1 MARQGA
7 VAALILILAAC
18 TTSSR
23 SSSKG
28 VGDAGKPGSGEL
40 DVSVEVDTLAGS
52 PREGELATLIF
63 KIHNGCR
70 TIILLKDLSQPRDL
84 MLAKSSA
91 AVITWQ
97 FAQAGQI
104 TYSVERDEWTYE
116 KGRNADVR
124 RPVFN
129 SGLLVPDETLVV
141 RAQVRLL
148 EMPMDFQFSY
158 FELTQDEVRRKVYF
172 EIREQKS
179 VRYRTLVGSEL
190 ENALVPSVRS
200 DEAGHRFV
208 VFPHAEPVA
217 SSPLLKTLRLQQ
229 ALRPRFFTL
238 EQACR
243 KAGVPKPGSG
253 TYSYCSVLDGWILP
267 KDQGHL
273 LVSPAL
279 VQPLPELRQMERSFH
294 FVDAIVPEKI
304 TVQMRAHSVAS
315 ALGDL
320 KYRLVKDEKEVP
332 ISSQVK
338 EKRIVY
344 YLYLTSD
351 QLLRFLADLRALKL
365 VLDVEF
371 RDGHGYL
378 VVHNN

>member
-1 MARQGA
+1 MARQGV
-7 VAALILILAAC
+7 VAALILVLAAC

-23 SSSKG
+23 SSKG
-28 VGDAGKPGSGEL
+28 GGADAKAAGSGDL
-40 DVSVEVDTLAGS
+40 DVSVEVETVGGS
-52 PREGELATLIF
+52 PREGELGTLIF
-63 KIHNGCR
+63 RIHNG
-70 TIILLKDLSQPRDL
+70 TKNIILLRDLSQPRDL
-84 MLAKSSA
+84 MLAGSTA

-97 FAQAGQI
+97 YAQSGQV
-104 TYSVERDEWTYE
+104 TYSIERDEWTYE
-116 KGRNADVR
+116 KGRSSDVR

-148 EMPMDFQFSY
+148 DMPMDFQFSY
-158 FELTQDEVRRKVYF
+158 FELTLDEVRRKVYF
-172 EIREQKS
+172 EVREQKL
-179 VRYRTLVGSEL
+179 VRYRTLIGREL
-190 ENALVPSVRS
+190 EDRLVPSIRT

-217 SSPLLKTLRLQQ
+217 SNPLLKTFRLQQ

-238 EQACR
+238 EQASR
-243 KAGVPKPGSG
+243 KAGVPKPRAG
-253 TYSYCSVLDGWILP
+253 TYSYSSVLDGWVLP
-267 KDQGHL
+267 KDQGHV
-273 LVSPAL
+273 LVCPTIL
-279 VQPLPELRQMERSFH
+279 QTLPELRQMERSFH

-338 EKRIVY
+338 EKRVFY
-344 YLYLTSD
+344 YLYLTSE
-351 QLLRFLADLRALKL
+351 QFLKFLADLKALKL

>member
-1 MARQGA
+1 M
-7 VAALILILAAC
+7 
-18 TTSSR
+18 
-23 SSSKG
+23 
-28 VGDAGKPGSGEL
+28 
-40 DVSVEVDTLAGS
+40 LAG
-52 PREGELATLIF
+52 
-63 KIHNGCR
+63 
-70 TIILLKDLSQPRDL
+70 
-84 MLAKSSA
+84 SSA

-97 FAQAGQI
+97 YAQSGQVS
-104 TYSVERDEWTYE
+104 YSIDRDEWTYE
-116 KGRNADVR
+116 KGRKADVG

-129 SGLLVPDETLVV
+129 SGLLVPDESLVV

-158 FELTQDEVRRKVYF
+158 FELTLDEVRRKVYF
-172 EIREQKS
+172 EFREQKI
-179 VRYRTLVGSEL
+179 VRYRTLVGREL
-190 ENALVPSVRS
+190 EERLVPSIRT

-217 SSPLLKTLRLQQ
+217 SNPLLKTFRLQQ

-243 KAGVPKPGSG
+243 KAGVPKPRTG
-253 TYSYCSVLDGWILP
+253 TYSYSSVLDSWILP
-267 KDQGHL
+267 KEPGHV
-273 LVSPAL
+273 LVSPAVL
-279 VQPLPELRQMERSFH
+279 QPLPELRQMERSFH

-332 ISSQVK
+332 ISSTVK
-338 EKRIVY
+338 EKRVFY

-351 QLLRFLADLRALKL
+351 QLLKFLADLKALKL
-365 VLDVEF
+365 VLDVEY

-378 VVHNN
+378 VVYNN